1 MHFKGFALE
10 RNKKEEKPM
19 KKILALV
26 LALAMIATLGITSAF
41 AEDDFVDGKF
51 TTPHKITVEIFERPN
66 DGNSDVTSNPFA
78 TYIKEG
84 MLERYNVEVEFK
96 PEGRWDEAN
105 DIPNLLADG
114 KAADVSYTYNS
125 GAVIAY
131 SAMTDANGNPG
142 IIDLTPY
149 LEQYKDQLGD
159 LIALLGGEEYLYYDK
174 DPQSGATYMI
184 EAIKPDL
191 ARITT
196 FIRKDWLDALEL
208 AVPTTE
214 KEFYNCLVAFRDN
227 AEKLLG
233 ADASKMVPYSTSTD
247 IGWRNDLLSISKV
260 PEDITDEALFVY
272 GYDDRHLLYP
282 GYKEGIRVLNKWYNE
297 GLVWKDFGEHTDA
310 TDEDNMMKAGYV
322 GAFMH
327 NWDYPYRNGEDSI
340 ANNLKRNVGENA
352 EYIPI
357 DCFKNDAGITRK
369 YVGSPVGSDRKVFL
383 PSTNKEVLA
392 SLLYINFISSQ
403 DVITFLQTGKEG
415 VNYELTPE
423 GAYKNLGAT
432 GEWIMNSG
440 MNIDYTMTLN
450 GYHLGDATDATR
462 ALAYPGIEPEM
473 VTLANEYGYSNYRI
487 AKHFNVGVVESETEV
502 GGSLTSKRDELL
514 TKAVTAS
521 VEDFD
526 KVYDQYMAD
535 YMSIGGEDIINER
548 IEKLQEIYGIT
559 FEK

>member
-1 MHFKGFALE
+1 
-10 RNKKEEKPM
+10 M

-26 LALAMIATLGITSAF
+26 LALALIASLGITSAV

-78 TYIKEG
+78 TFIKEG

-125 GAVIAY
+125 GAVISY
-131 SAMTDANGNPG
+131 SSMIDKNGNPG
-142 IIDLTPY
+142 IVDLAPY

-159 LIALLGGEEYLYYDK
+159 LIELLGGEENLYYDQ
-174 DPQSGATYMI
+174 DPTTKTVFML

-191 ARITT
+191 SRITT

-214 KEFYNCLVAFRDN
+214 EEFYNCLVAFRDN
-227 AEKLLG
+227 ADKLLG
-233 ADASKMVPYSTSTD
+233 ADADKMVPYSTSTD

-260 PEDITDEALFVY
+260 AEDISDETLFVY

-310 TDEDNMMKAGYV
+310 TDEDNMMKSGYV

-327 NWDYPYRNGEDSI
+327 NWDYPYRNGDDSI

-357 DCFKNDAGITRK
+357 DCFQNDAGITRK
-369 YVGSPVGSDRKVFL
+369 YVGSPVGSDRKVFF
-383 PSTNKEVLA
+383 PSTNTEILA
-392 SLLYINFISSQ
+392 SLLYVNFISSQ

-415 VNYELTPE
+415 VNYELTE
-423 GAYKNLGAT
+423 DGAYKNLGAT

-450 GYHLGDATDATR
+450 GFHLGDATDATR
-462 ALAYPGIEPEM
+462 ALSYPGIAPEM

-487 AKHFNVGVVESETEV
+487 AKHFNVGVIEAETEV
-502 GGSLTSKRDELL
+502 GGALTSKRDELL

-526 KVYDQYMAD
+526 SVYDSYMDD
-535 YMSIGGEDIINER
+535 YMNAGGEDIINER
-548 IEKLQEIYGIT
+548 IEKLAEIYGIT
-559 FEK
+559 YEK